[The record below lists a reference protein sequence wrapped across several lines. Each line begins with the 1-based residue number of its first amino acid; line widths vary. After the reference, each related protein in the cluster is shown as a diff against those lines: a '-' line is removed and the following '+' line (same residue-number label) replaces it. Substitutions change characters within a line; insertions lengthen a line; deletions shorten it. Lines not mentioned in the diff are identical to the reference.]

1 MQAASQY
8 VFALVLLLATYF
20 IYKRAK
26 QIIFNIRLGQS
37 YVPEG
42 STAGRWKNMLLMAF
56 GQKKMFQKPLIGLM
70 HFIIY
75 AGFIIINIEVL
86 EIVLD
91 GLLGS
96 HRIFAAPL
104 GQFYPL
110 VINVFE
116 GLALGVIVV
125 CVVFLIRRNILK
137 VKRFTSA
144 EMTRWP
150 RLDANIIL
158 FVEIALMTAFL
169 TMNASDNLLQQR
181 SEASAHYLAVGPFW
195 ISSML
200 SPLLDGLSTGALLV
214 IERFGWWF
222 HIVGI
227 LAFAVY
233 VTYSKHLH
241 IFLSFPNTYFK
252 SEEPVGRIANMPDV
266 TREVNIMLG
275 FASDQGE
282 AAPEGK
288 KFGAKDVT
296 DLSWK
301 NLLDAYSCTE
311 CGRCTA
317 SCPANLT
324 GKKLS
329 PRKIMM
335 DTRDRAEEL
344 GEYRMVGIKDPK
356 IEANTLLDQYISRE
370 EILACTTCN
379 ACVEACPVNINPLD
393 IIVQLRRFSVMEESS
408 APGQWNAMFA
418 NLENNMA
425 PWKFAPSD
433 RANWIEKVNPNT

>member
-1 MQAASQY
+1 
-8 VFALVLLLATYF
+8 
-20 IYKRAK
+20 
-26 QIIFNIRLGQS
+26 
-37 YVPEG
+37 
-42 STAGRWKNMLLMAF
+42 
-56 GQKKMFQKPLIGLM
+56 
-70 HFIIY
+70 
-75 AGFIIINIEVL
+75 
-86 EIVLD
+86 
-91 GLLGS
+91 
-96 HRIFAAPL
+96 
-104 GQFYPL
+104 
-110 VINVFE
+110 
-116 GLALGVIVV
+116 
-125 CVVFLIRRNILK
+125 
-137 VKRFTSA
+137 
-144 EMTRWP
+144 
-150 RLDANIIL
+150 
-158 FVEIALMTAFL
+158 
-169 TMNASDNLLQQR
+169 
-181 SEASAHYLAVGPFW
+181 
-195 ISSML
+195 ML
-200 SPLLDGLSTGALLV
+200 SPLLAGLSTGALLV

-275 FASDQGE
+275 FASDQG
-282 AAPEGK
+282 AVAPEGK

-301 NLLDAYSCTE
+301 NLMDAYSCTE

>member
-42 STAGRWKNMLLMAF
+42 SSAGRWKNMLLMAF

-200 SPLLDGLSTGALLV
+200 SPLLAGLSTGALLV

-275 FASDQGE
+275 FASDQGA

-301 NLLDAYSCTE
+301 NLMDAYSCTE

>member
-8 VFALVLLLATYF
+8 AFGIVLLLAVHF

-26 QIIFNIRLGQS
+26 QLIFNIKMGQPFEPSGPTSGRL
-37 YVPEG
+37 
-42 STAGRWKNMLLMAF
+42 KNMLLMAF
-56 GQKKMFQKPLIGLM
+56 GQKKMFQKPLVGLM

-86 EIVLD
+86 EIILD
-91 GLLGS
+91 GLLGT
-96 HRIFAAPL
+96 HRLFAPVL
-104 GQFYPL
+104 GSFYPV

-116 GLALGVIVV
+116 ALALGVIVV
-125 CVVFLIRRNILK
+125 CIIFLIRRNIIK

-150 RLDANIIL
+150 RLDANLILII
-158 FVEIALMTAFL
+158 EIALMTAFL
-169 TMNASDNLLQQR
+169 SMNASDSLLQQR
-181 SEASAHYLAVGPFW
+181 QETAGHYLYTGSFLVSQF
-195 ISSML
+195 L
-200 SPLLDGLSTGALLV
+200 SPILSGFSTGTLMF

-222 HIVGI
+222 HIIGI

-252 SEEPVGRIANMPDV
+252 SEEQVGHLSNMPHV
-266 TREVNIMLG
+266 TKEVNLMLG
-275 FASDQGE
+275 LASDQEQGT
-282 AAPEGK
+282 PETK
-288 KFGAKDVT
+288 RFGANDVP

-301 NLLDAYSCTE
+301 NLMDAYSCTE

-344 GEYRMVGIKDPK
+344 GEFRMVGIKDAK
-356 IEANTLLDQYISRE
+356 IEANTLLDNYISRE

-393 IIVQLRRFSVMEESS
+393 IIVQLRRYAVMEESS
-408 APGQWNAMFA
+408 APGQWNSMFA

-433 RANWIEKVNPNT
+433 RANWIEKVNQNK